1 MDEILSIKLL
11 PEWDTP
17 ALKARLAASIARAD
31 LLQASIAYWTIDPAV
46 FGMALTRR
54 ILPPNGF
61 LCVDLHRPT
70 DIDALADLVRNH
82 ADVHLYCEDIS
93 TYGAD
98 GSKEPPYLLHTKMLL
113 FWSKS
118 SPAELWVGSH
128 NWTNRAIFGLNI
140 ESSLVVELRDSS
152 RLFCDA
158 AEYLQKIKGIC
169 KEFDLS
175 KIEFYKELQK
185 STEERTVPVIGV
197 EAVAAK
203 DLAGLEIS
211 IFGTDDRD
219 LKELGTVRRKV
230 YLSATETENSERE
243 YVYPAKI
250 TQVGELNSSNP
261 SAGRISFSPRR
272 HAFRAGRR
280 FPALLP
286 KGVVTPTVL
295 ASAKYYVTL
304 ELSEPDAGVS
314 FEYPRS
320 RTAAWETMD
329 DEQSP
334 LIRRLGTIELAHL
347 FRGKEPR
354 VKQPVVIEPESR
366 ALTLYERRNATEL
379 AFVSKRVIVR
389 KK

>member
-1 MDEILSIKLL
+1 
-11 PEWDTP
+11 
-17 ALKARLAASIARAD
+17 

-46 FGMALTRR
+46 FGAVLTKR

-70 DIDALADLVRNH
+70 DIDALAALVRNQ
-82 ADVHLYCEDIS
+82 ADVRLYCEDIT

-98 GSKEPPYLLHTKMLL
+98 GRKEPPYLLHTKMLL

-128 NWTNRAIFGLNI
+128 NWTNRAIFGLNV

-169 KEFDLS
+169 EVFDLS
-175 KIEFYKELQK
+175 KIDFYKELQK
-185 STEERTVPVIGV
+185 STEESTVPVIEV
-197 EAVAAK
+197 EAVEAK
-203 DLAGLEIS
+203 ELAGSEIS
-211 IFGTDDRD
+211 IFGTDDKD

-230 YLSATETENSERE
+230 YLSATETDGSERE
-243 YVYPAKI
+243 YVYPARI
-250 TQVGELNSSNP
+250 SQVGELNSSNP
-261 SAGRISFSPRR
+261 SAGQISFSPRR
-272 HAFRAGRR
+272 HAFRVGRR

-286 KGVVTPTVL
+286 KAVVTSAVL

-304 ELSEPDAGVS
+304 ELSEPDAGVR

-320 RTAAWETMD
+320 RTASWETRD
-329 DEQSP
+329 EEQSP
-334 LIRRLGTIELAHL
+334 LIRRLGTAELARL
-347 FRGKEPR
+347 FRDREPR

-366 ALTLYERRNATEL
+366 ALTLYDRRNATEL
-379 AFVSKRVIVR
+379 RFVSKRVIVR